1 MQFTAAEKLFM
12 KKYCLLFFKPAHL

>member
-12 KKYCLLFFKPAHL
+12 KKYCLMFFKPAHL